1 MRLSWAQFGHKRI
14 GLLLDNFVRPQEER
28 RRDRQPQDL
37 GGLEVD
43 DQLELGG
50 LLESETG
57 RTPHEKAFFNS
68 FVSF

>member
-14 GLLLDNFVRPQEER
+14 GRLLDNFVRPQEEP

-50 LLESETG
+50 LLDGEISRLGGTCQ
-57 RTPHEKAFFNS
+57 
-68 FVSF
+68 